1 VNIENV
7 KQIIGIILGDQTGI
21 KALMYDLDG
30 IIKNTNNETEI
41 KVAKCTYLGWKL
53 VSKPGEYKQEAR
65 QINVGSHT
73 LRYVGNVTLALWH
86 KNLNSL
92 TLLHIQIFM

>member
-30 IIKNTNNETEI
+30 IIKNTNNEAEI
-41 KVAKCTYLGWKL
+41 KVAKCTYLG
-53 VSKPGEYKQEAR
+53 
-65 QINVGSHT
+65 
-73 LRYVGNVTLALWH
+73 
-86 KNLNSL
+86 
-92 TLLHIQIFM
+92 